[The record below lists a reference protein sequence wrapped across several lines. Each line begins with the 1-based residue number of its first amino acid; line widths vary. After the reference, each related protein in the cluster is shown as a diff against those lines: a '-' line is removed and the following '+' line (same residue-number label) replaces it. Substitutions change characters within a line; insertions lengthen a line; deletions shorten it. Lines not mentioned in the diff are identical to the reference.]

1 MTVRTIRY
9 YDKIGL
15 LKPSGR
21 SEAGQRLYGEMDYAR
36 LQQILTLKL
45 IGLSLD
51 EIRDLLT
58 TDTAEI
64 QDLLARQKHVLSRQV
79 AQLSAVIRTIE
90 KAQHSIRTTQTLDL
104 DTFVNIIK
112 AVNMNTQSDWLA
124 QFMTSEQME
133 KLADMSR
140 GQTLAEQKEAGEA
153 WKSLF
158 RDVRANMDKDVH
170 DPAVQALV
178 DRLDELMAAYTQ
190 QDADFATTITSV
202 YAQFSSIPDL
212 DDAPQEVRDW
222 AQQLQ
227 DAAKFMQQAR
237 EARD

>member
-58 TDTAEI
+58 TDRAEI
-64 QDLLARQKHVLSRQV
+64 QDLLARQKQVLSQQV
-79 AQLSAVIRTIE
+79 EQLSAVIRTIE
-90 KAQHSIRTTQTLDL
+90 KAQRSMLVSQILDL
-104 DTFVNIIK
+104 DTFISIIK

-124 QFMTSEQME
+124 QFMTSEEME
-133 KLADMSR
+133 KLAGMSR
-140 GQTLAEQKEAGEA
+140 GQTLAEQRQAGEA

-158 RDVRANMDKDVH
+158 RDVHANMDKDVH

-178 DRLDELMAAYTQ
+178 DRLDDLMAEYTQ
-190 QDADFATTITSV
+190 QDTDFATTITNV

-212 DDAPQEVRDW
+212 DDAPQEIRDW

-227 DAAKFMQQAR
+227 DAAKFMQWAR
-237 EARD
+237 EVRD